1 MNTKYA
7 VKHIQLL
14 TLFTKEKAV
23 GLFHKAAKQNP
34 ADAQYNLA
42 LCYVKSEGVPQDLE
56 EGVKWLRKAAR
67 NGNKEA
73 DRILRVSAY

>member
-1 MNTKYA
+1 MCYYNGCG
-7 VKHIQLL
+7 VPQD
-14 TLFTKEKAV
+14 KEKAV
-23 GLFHKAAKQNP
+23 GLWHKAANQNH

-67 NGNKEA
+67 NGHKEA
-73 DRILRVSAY
+73 DRLLRVSGY